1 MSATETKYSQIA
13 EDQLATCLKDPNSY
27 IECLVK
33 FGSIRGLM
41 HLIYTEFGVMKK
53 ITPLEALP
61 EKNRREIWVQ
71 AQKDGAGRLTK
82 ENLIQ
87 LSKCLYLIDF
97 LLLQWELNN
106 KKTSQ

>member
-1 MSATETKYSQIA
+1 MSIA
-13 EDQLATCLKDPNSY
+13 KQMTDKIADEQLAICLKDPNAY

-33 FGSIRGLM
+33 FGSIRGLLS
-41 HLIYTEFGVMKK
+41 LIYVEYVTQKK

-61 EKNRREIWVQ
+61 EKNRRKIWKQ
-71 AQKDGAGRLTK
+71 AQADGAGRLTK

-87 LSKCLYLIDF
+87 LSKILYLIDF

-106 KKTSQ
+106 KKQL